1 MKQNSIEFLA
11 KQLYPDYDIS
21 PADHKIV
28 LKIIQ
33 QAAEAHKDE
42 IIDAFA
48 AGYTFACDMKI
59 DETMYYNLNFN
70 NGKFRI

>member
-1 MKQNSIEFLA
+1 MIQSSIVFIIEE
-11 KQLYPDYDIS
+11 LYPDYDIS

-28 LKIIQ
+28 QKICNVAI
-33 QAAEAHKDE
+33 ELHKDE

-59 DETMYYNLNFN
+59 DETMYYNSKFN
-70 NGKFRI
+70 NKK

>member
-1 MKQNSIEFLA
+1 MKQSSIVFIIEE
-11 KQLYPDYDIS
+11 LYPDNVYLS

-28 LKIIQ
+28 QKICNVAI
-33 QAAEAHKDE
+33 ELHKDE

-59 DETMYYNLNFN
+59 DETMYYNSKFN
-70 NGKFRI
+70 NKK